1 MTPDCPE
8 WSEDAG
14 SLVVFTGEEDKSGQ
28 VHTQDWVPQG
38 ALPRECRCRL
48 GKNQIEIRAVRI
60 TSSSGTEENTAST
73 TKDNKDSQEEN
84 KTTPTITSEDVRP
97 VEPTKEKNSEE
108 TETRRSSVESD
119 IEGRTLLPSLNEND
133 QTITATD
140 PETETRDSPVGTPSQ
155 RNDDKDDKENN
166 PGEETC
172 ESIGVAEEL
181 KKTAFKGREIILN
194 RWREYKIELVIEDVN
209 TTRKSDPLILTHDTY
224 FWKCSGS
231 CHRIT
236 QEKFCN
242 IHRDCP
248 DGSDESKDNCEVS
261 KLPQKTAFGFYGT
274 LGRKGNQGLVAYFCD
289 RDKTFGVNI
298 GL

>member
-14 SLVVFTGEEDKSGQ
+14 SLVVFTGEEDQSGQ
-28 VHTQDWVPQG
+28 VHTQVWVPQG
-38 ALPRECRCRL
+38 ALSRACRCTQ
-48 GKNQIEIRAVRI
+48 GNNQIEIRAS
-60 TSSSGTEENTAST
+60 SSSGTEENTAST

-108 TETRRSSVESD
+108 TETRRS
-119 IEGRTLLPSLNEND
+119 LNEND

-140 PETETRDSPVGTPSQ
+140 PDPETRDSPVGTPSQ
-155 RNDDKDDKENN
+155 RNDDKDDKEND

-181 KKTAFKGREIILN
+181 KKTAFKGPQLILN
-194 RWREYKIELVIEDVN
+194 RWREYKIELVIEDLN

-242 IHRDCP
+242 NDPDCP
-248 DGSDESKDNCEVS
+248 DESDESKDNCEVS

-274 LGRKGNQGLVAYFCD
+274 LGRKGNQGLVTYFCE

>member
-28 VHTQDWVPQG
+28 VHTQVWVPQG
-38 ALPRECRCRL
+38 ALSRACRCRL
-48 GKNQIEIRAVRI
+48 GNNQIEIHAS
-60 TSSSGTEENTAST
+60 SSSGTEENTAST

-108 TETRRSSVESD
+108 TETTR
-119 IEGRTLLPSLNEND
+119 SLNEND

-140 PETETRDSPVGTPSQ
+140 PDPETRDSPVGTPSQ
-155 RNDDKDDKENN
+155 RNDDKDDKEND
-166 PGEETC
+166 PEEETC

-181 KKTAFKGREIILN
+181 KKTAFKGPELILN
-194 RWREYKIELVIEDVN
+194 RWREYKIELVIEDLN

-231 CHRIT
+231 CHQIT

-242 IHRDCP
+242 NHPDCP